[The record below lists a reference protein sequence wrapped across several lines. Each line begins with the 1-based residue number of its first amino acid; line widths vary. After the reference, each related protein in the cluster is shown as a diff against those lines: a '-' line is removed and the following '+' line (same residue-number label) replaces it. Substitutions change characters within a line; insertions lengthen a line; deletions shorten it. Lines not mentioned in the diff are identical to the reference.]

1 MEWDVQINL
10 LIIGFH
16 LCPALVTFQAP
27 DMVVM
32 GAPKVIF
39 IPGNQSEQSDC
50 NSLASI
56 MLPIH
61 SPSSPE
67 SASGDVPPRKRQRL
81 THLTPEEKALRSER
95 NPHNASAEDNNTHTG
110 SSGQDSALDPCR
122 GRQSTPAPK
131 PQRENKKRTSSYEVG
146 RPRTATPI
154 GSDHSGNAPGKLK
167 NRVAAQTARD
177 RKKARMSELEQQ
189 VLDLELENEK
199 LLIENK
205 LLREKSHGLLTENQE
220 LRQRLGLEALEV
232 KDEEV
237 EVLTQSREDEVRP
250 VTGSAESA
258 ALRLCAPLQQEQAQM
273 SPNLTM
279 SAWILTAL
287 ILQTSDIL
295 LGLLESLDS
304 DMLLTYEENLSW
316 NQQEIK
322 EVESDSIPSAPSSP
336 LGTPSIKLEA
346 INELIKFD
354 HVYTKPV
361 CSEQDSEI
369 GIETNI
375 VIKTEEASL
384 NPSCIAPI
392 NVKQESQED
401 DVPPVVDTQSF
412 LLSAED
418 IVEKPAS
425 LLETGSDSGYEGCTS
440 PLSDMSSPLNSDQTW
455 EDSFTTE
462 LFPQLLNVHMHQ
474 SCSPLGDPTL
484 FWNPSPD
491 FDDESF

>member
-1 MEWDVQINL
+1 
-10 LIIGFH
+10 
-16 LCPALVTFQAP
+16 
-27 DMVVM
+27 MVVM

-81 THLTPEEKALRSER
+81 THLTPEEKALRR
-95 NPHNASAEDNNTHTG
+95 
-110 SSGQDSALDPCR
+110 
-122 GRQSTPAPK
+122 
-131 PQRENKKRTSSYEVG
+131 
-146 RPRTATPI
+146 
-154 GSDHSGNAPGKLK
+154 KLK

-232 KDEEV
+232 KEEEV

-258 ALRLCAPLQQEQAQM
+258 ALRLCA
-273 SPNLTM
+273 
-279 SAWILTAL
+279 SAAGAGPDVSELDHVCMDSDCPDSSDCE
-287 ILQTSDIL
+287 SDIL

-401 DVPPVVDTQSF
+401 EVPPVVDTQSF

-418 IVEKPAS
+418 TVEKPAS

>member
-1 MEWDVQINL
+1 
-10 LIIGFH
+10 
-16 LCPALVTFQAP
+16 
-27 DMVVM
+27 MVVM

-81 THLTPEEKALRSER
+81 THLTPEEKALRR
-95 NPHNASAEDNNTHTG
+95 
-110 SSGQDSALDPCR
+110 
-122 GRQSTPAPK
+122 
-131 PQRENKKRTSSYEVG
+131 
-146 RPRTATPI
+146 
-154 GSDHSGNAPGKLK
+154 KLK

-258 ALRLCAPLQQEQAQM
+258 ALRLCASAAGAGPDVSELDHVCM
-273 SPNLTM
+273 DSDSPD
-279 SAWILTAL
+279 SSDCE
-287 ILQTSDIL
+287 SDIL

-401 DVPPVVDTQSF
+401 EVPPVVDTQSF

-440 PLSDMSSPLNSDQTW
+440 PLSNMSSPLNSDQTW

>member
-1 MEWDVQINL
+1 
-10 LIIGFH
+10 
-16 LCPALVTFQAP
+16 
-27 DMVVM
+27 MVVM

-39 IPGNQSEQSDC
+39 IPGNQAEQSDC
-50 NSLASI
+50 KSLASI

-67 SASGDVPPRKRQRL
+67 SVSGDIPPRKRQRL
-81 THLTPEEKALRSER
+81 THLTPEEKALRR
-95 NPHNASAEDNNTHTG
+95 
-110 SSGQDSALDPCR
+110 
-122 GRQSTPAPK
+122 
-131 PQRENKKRTSSYEVG
+131 
-146 RPRTATPI
+146 
-154 GSDHSGNAPGKLK
+154 KLK

-189 VLDLELENEK
+189 VLDLEMENEK

-205 LLREKSHGLLTENQE
+205 HLREKSHGLLSENQE
-220 LRQRLGLEALEV
+220 LRERLGLEALEV
-232 KDEEV
+232 KEEEV
-237 EVLTQSREDEVRP
+237 E
-250 VTGSAESA
+250 
-258 ALRLCAPLQQEQAQM
+258 
-273 SPNLTM
+273 
-279 SAWILTAL
+279 
-287 ILQTSDIL
+287 SDIL

-304 DMLLTYEENLSW
+304 DMLLTYEENMSW

-322 EVESDSIPSAPSSP
+322 EVESDSISSAPSSP
-336 LGTPSIKLEA
+336 LGTSSVKLEA

-361 CSEQDSEI
+361 CSEQDSEL
-369 GIETNI
+369 GIETSI

-392 NVKQESQED
+392 SVKQESQED
-401 DVPPVVDTQSF
+401 EVPPVVDTQSF
-412 LLSAED
+412 LISAEQV
-418 IVEKPAS
+418 VEKTAS

-440 PLSDMSSPLNSDQTW
+440 PFSDMSSPLDSDQTW

-474 SCSPLGDPTL
+474 SCSPSPLGDPTL

-491 FDDESF
+491 FNDESF

>member
-1 MEWDVQINL
+1 
-10 LIIGFH
+10 
-16 LCPALVTFQAP
+16 
-27 DMVVM
+27 MVVM

-81 THLTPEEKALRSER
+81 THLTPEEKALRR
-95 NPHNASAEDNNTHTG
+95 
-110 SSGQDSALDPCR
+110 
-122 GRQSTPAPK
+122 
-131 PQRENKKRTSSYEVG
+131 
-146 RPRTATPI
+146 
-154 GSDHSGNAPGKLK
+154 KLK

-258 ALRLCAPLQQEQAQM
+258 ALRLCASAAGAGPDVSELDHVCM
-273 SPNLTM
+273 DSDSPD
-279 SAWILTAL
+279 SSDCE
-287 ILQTSDIL
+287 SDIL

>member
-1 MEWDVQINL
+1 
-10 LIIGFH
+10 
-16 LCPALVTFQAP
+16 
-27 DMVVM
+27 MVVM

-39 IPGNQSEQSDC
+39 IPGNQAEQSDC
-50 NSLASI
+50 KSLASI

-67 SASGDVPPRKRQRL
+67 SVSGDIPPRKRQRL
-81 THLTPEEKALRSER
+81 THLTPEEKALRR
-95 NPHNASAEDNNTHTG
+95 
-110 SSGQDSALDPCR
+110 
-122 GRQSTPAPK
+122 
-131 PQRENKKRTSSYEVG
+131 
-146 RPRTATPI
+146 
-154 GSDHSGNAPGKLK
+154 KLK

-189 VLDLELENEK
+189 VLDLEMENEK

-205 LLREKSHGLLTENQE
+205 HLREKSHGLLSENQE
-220 LRQRLGLEALEV
+220 LRERLGLEALEV
-232 KDEEV
+232 KEEEV

-250 VTGSAESA
+250 VTGSAERSTQTMCPSA
-258 ALRLCAPLQQEQAQM
+258 AGAGPDVSELDHVYM
-273 SPNLTM
+273 DSD
-279 SAWILTAL
+279 SADSSDCE
-287 ILQTSDIL
+287 SDIL

-304 DMLLTYEENLSW
+304 DMLLTYEENMSW

-322 EVESDSIPSAPSSP
+322 EVESDSISSAPSSP
-336 LGTPSIKLEA
+336 LGTSSVKLEA

-361 CSEQDSEI
+361 CSEQDSEL
-369 GIETNI
+369 GIETSI

-392 NVKQESQED
+392 SVKQESQED
-401 DVPPVVDTQSF
+401 EVPPVVDTQSF
-412 LLSAED
+412 LISAEQV
-418 IVEKPAS
+418 VEKTAS

-440 PLSDMSSPLNSDQTW
+440 PFSDMSSPLDSDQTW

-474 SCSPLGDPTL
+474 SCSPSPLGDPTL

-491 FDDESF
+491 FNDESF

>member
-1 MEWDVQINL
+1 
-10 LIIGFH
+10 
-16 LCPALVTFQAP
+16 
-27 DMVVM
+27 MVVM

-81 THLTPEEKALRSER
+81 THLTPEEKALRR
-95 NPHNASAEDNNTHTG
+95 
-110 SSGQDSALDPCR
+110 
-122 GRQSTPAPK
+122 
-131 PQRENKKRTSSYEVG
+131 
-146 RPRTATPI
+146 
-154 GSDHSGNAPGKLK
+154 KLK

-250 VTGSAESA
+250 VTGSAERSTQTMCTSA
-258 ALRLCAPLQQEQAQM
+258 AGAGPDVSELDHVCM
-273 SPNLTM
+273 DSDSPD
-279 SAWILTAL
+279 SSDCE
-287 ILQTSDIL
+287 SDIL

-304 DMLLTYEENLSW
+304 DMLLTYEENMSW

-336 LGTPSIKLEA
+336 MGTPSIKLEA

-361 CSEQDSEI
+361 CSEQDSEL

-401 DVPPVVDTQSF
+401 EVPPVVDTQSF

-418 IVEKPAS
+418 IVEKPAC

-455 EDSFTTE
+455 EDSFATE

-474 SCSPLGDPTL
+474 SCSPSPLGDPSL

-491 FDDESF
+491 FDNESF